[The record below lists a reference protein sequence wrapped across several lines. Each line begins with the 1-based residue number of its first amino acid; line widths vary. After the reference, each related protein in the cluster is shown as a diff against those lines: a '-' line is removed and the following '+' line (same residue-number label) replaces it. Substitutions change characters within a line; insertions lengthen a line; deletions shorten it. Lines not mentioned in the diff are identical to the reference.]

1 MAGLNNS
8 PGRAG
13 LMDKVKDGTLS
24 QLTTQKERTTDGIG
38 SVVSAVRQS
47 TQQLRDSQHATIA
60 EYVEQAAT
68 QLERFS
74 NTLKEKNVSELLD
87 DAQRF
92 ARRNP
97 ALFVGGA
104 FAVGLLGARFFKS
117 SRDHTREASGR
128 ARVGSRD
135 HEYGSGR
142 VSQSRRGLQ
151 YGGTDVDRTP
161 TGAPSYDTGRY

>member
-1 MAGLNNS
+1 MAEPNNS

-13 LMDKVKDGTLS
+13 LMDKVKEGAVS
-24 QLTTQKERTTDGIG
+24 QLTTQKDRTTEGIG
-38 SVVSAVRQS
+38 SVVSAVRES
-47 TQQLRDSQHATIA
+47 TQQLRNQQHGTIA
-60 EYVEQAAT
+60 EYVEQAAA

-104 FAVGLLGARFFKS
+104 FAVGLLSARFFKS
-117 SRDHTREASGR
+117 SRDRSGDGTWRERFAPGDR
-128 ARVGSRD
+128 
-135 HEYGSGR
+135 EYGLS
-142 VSQSRRGLQ
+142 
-151 YGGTDVDRTP
+151 
-161 TGAPSYDTGRY
+161 